1 MLTSCSDCGYGNGS
15 SSTASTTVKIAVVAP
30 MPKAM
35 VSTAIAVKP
44 GDFRNMCTPKRRSC
58 QRSSNIKCRFCFWA
72 QLDTNSSDIFIIAHA
87 RLELDRC
94 VPHGGLE
101 ENRQPAQQRSE
112 QSMLRQTRL
121 DRAGLPYKAGCPLI
135 A

>member
-15 SSTASTTVKIAVVAP
+15 SSVASTTVKIAVVAP

-44 GDFRNMCTPKRRSC
+44 GDFRNMRTPKRRSC
-58 QRSSNIKCRFCFWA
+58 QSSSNIKCRFCFWA
-72 QLDTNSSDIFIIAHA
+72 RLDTNSLGVFIIAHEGP
-87 RLELDRC
+87 ELDRC
-94 VPHGGLE
+94 GWRGGLE
-101 ENRQPAQQRSE
+101 ENRQRAQRRSE